1 MKLRNISLITI
12 ALAAASAVSAKDDAR
27 YTRAELEKKT
37 KTEFIDGLL
46 SRMTIEEKIGQFNLP
61 SYGNVKPDPKKS
73 PLADRIRRGEVGG
86 IFNINGVDDVIK
98 LQEVAVKESRIGIP
112 IIIGADVCSGYE
124 TRFTMPLAMACSFK
138 PASTAA
144 R

>member
-61 SYGNVKPDPKKS
+61 SYGNV
-73 PLADRIRRGEVGG
+73 
-86 IFNINGVDDVIK
+86 
-98 LQEVAVKESRIGIP
+98 
-112 IIIGADVCSGYE
+112 
-124 TRFTMPLAMACSFK
+124 
-138 PASTAA
+138 
-144 R
+144 